1 METTGQRLK
10 KIRSKLHLSQEDFG
24 HKLNLSRAGIAAVEA
39 DNNKF
44 SQDVLCKLLLT
55 FNVNI
60 NYLLGGKG
68 NMFLTP
74 NFEDVEDE
82 FTQKVEAILRKHN
95 IVLKD

>member
-10 KIRSKLHLSQEDFG
+10 KIRTKLHLSQEDFG

-68 NMFLTP
+68 SMFLTP
-74 NFEDVEDE
+74 KFEDVEDE
-82 FTQKVEAILRKHN
+82 FTQKVEAILKKN
-95 IVLKD
+95 GIIL

>member
-10 KIRSKLHLSQEDFG
+10 KIRTKLHLSQEDFG

-60 NYLLGGKG
+60 N
-68 NMFLTP
+68 
-74 NFEDVEDE
+74 
-82 FTQKVEAILRKHN
+82 
-95 IVLKD
+95 